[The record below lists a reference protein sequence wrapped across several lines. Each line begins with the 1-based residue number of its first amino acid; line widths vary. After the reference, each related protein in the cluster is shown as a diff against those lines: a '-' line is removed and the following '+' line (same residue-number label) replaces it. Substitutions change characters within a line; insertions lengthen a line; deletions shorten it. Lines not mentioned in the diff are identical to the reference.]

1 MHPLHE
7 YIRKRL
13 GERLAAKRIVVWYDP
28 KRELS
33 PFVDELRGGMR
44 VGSGPTAIHIGQM
57 QAWLAEYDGSMFEVR
72 AAVEPHVA
80 ADQPDHVVVY
90 VAGCEHDRRGSV
102 LMELEKA
109 GECATPEL
117 EKYARAVLKARYTDG
132 VIDDILARAG
142 VTYDDLA
149 GHSSDKGSGEPPS
162 ALRPIFR
169 DVDVAVPDGL
179 LAAWLASDEHD
190 AAIQTK
196 AGAAELSRLIRSRLG
211 LELDAAASLTKQRAL
226 TLRYVLAGEFRSDLR
241 CAPPSS
247 LDSVPVPPSDDH
259 VTAIR
264 ELARRLRDKHRD
276 VYADLAEQVDVGLG
290 LSGAKLP
297 AADLG
302 AIDTFRFEERT
313 LLGHCCELI
322 QNRRFDAA
330 LAVVTE
336 RQDSYWLDR
345 DVQRKA
351 QWKACQAMAE
361 LGSVAHAIG
370 ALVAKASGDVNA
382 WLDAYTAKEGGWYR
396 LDLAQRRLEALLV
409 TLDEDT
415 DERALAVVRQC
426 YDDTCRRMADGF
438 TKALEKAHWT
448 VTGRLHQTRVFSE
461 VVALQPRPVAY
472 FLVDAMRFEMGI
484 ELEERLPRN
493 AEVSVRHAVGALPS
507 ITPIGMAALQ
517 PGASA
522 SFNIVAHGSEVAGQI
537 DGVVLPDL
545 AARKKHAAARI
556 PKLVDIALDELLGMP
571 ASKLAK
577 KLDGAQV
584 VMVRSQEIDHAGE
597 GSFRYQARQV
607 MDTVIDNLARA
618 IRKLSAAGVEHAV
631 VSADHGHLFLA
642 DDRDDSM
649 KVEAP
654 GGAQVSLHRRCWV
667 GRGGATPTGSVREF
681 AAALGYASDLD
692 LVFPAGAGV
701 FKCGGNLDFH
711 HGGAS
716 LQELVIPVLTVR
728 MKSRPSGRPTAGP
741 VSVTNLPGE
750 VTNRIFS
757 ITVELKAAPMSLFE
771 STMLVR
777 PLLVSQG
784 RQVGVTGVA
793 VGAKLEDGCVRLPAS
808 KLVTIG
814 FLLAD
819 DSAKTLRIV
828 VQDPDTDAELY
839 RSPADIPVRL
849 ST

>member
-7 YIRKRL
+7 YIKKRL
-13 GERLAAKRIVVWYDP
+13 GDRLAAKKIVVWYDP
-28 KRELS
+28 KRELA
-33 PFVDELRGGMR
+33 PFVNELRGGMR
-44 VGSGPTAIHIGQM
+44 VGSSPAAIHIGQM

-80 ADQPDHVVVY
+80 ADQPDHVLVY
-90 VAGCEHDRRGSV
+90 VGGCEHDRRGSV

-132 VIDDILARAG
+132 RIDEILARPG

-149 GHSSDKGSGEPPS
+149 RASSDKGSGEPPS
-162 ALRPIFR
+162 VLLPIFR
-169 DVDVAVPDGL
+169 DVAMADGL
-179 LAAWLASDEHD
+179 LAAWLASEQHD
-190 AAIQTK
+190 AAIQAK
-196 AGAAELSRLIRSRLG
+196 GGVAELGQLIRSRLG
-211 LELDAAASLTKQRAL
+211 LELDSAASLGKQRAL
-226 TLRYVLAGEFRSDLR
+226 TLRYVLGGEFRSDLR

-247 LDSVPVPPSDDH
+247 LDSVPLPPGEDH
-259 VTAIR
+259 LTAIR
-264 ELARRLRDKHRD
+264 ELARRLRDKHSD
-276 VYADLAEQVDVGLG
+276 VYADLAEQVEVALG
-290 LSGAKLP
+290 LTTAKLP

-313 LLGHCCELI
+313 LLRHCFELI
-322 QNRRFDAA
+322 QAHKFDGA

-345 DVQRKA
+345 DVQRKT
-351 QWKACQAMAE
+351 QWRTCQAMAE
-361 LGSVAHAIG
+361 LGSVAQTIR
-370 ALVAKASGDVNA
+370 ALVARAPSDANA
-382 WLDAYTAKEGGWYR
+382 WIDAYTARDGGWYR
-396 LDLAQRRLEALLV
+396 LDLAQRRLEALRV
-409 TLDEDT
+409 ALDEDT

-426 YDDTCRRMADGF
+426 YDDTCRAMADGF
-438 TKALEKAHWT
+438 TRALERAHWT
-448 VTGRLHQTRVFSE
+448 VTGRLHQTRIFSE
-461 VVALQPRPVAY
+461 VVAPQPKPVAY

-484 ELEERLPRN
+484 ELEERLPKN
-493 AEVSVRHAVGALPS
+493 AEVSVRHAVCALPS
-507 ITPIGMAALQ
+507 ITPVGMAALQ

-522 SFNIVAHGSEVAGQI
+522 SFNLAAHGSEVAGEI

-545 AARKKHAAARI
+545 PARKKHAASRI
-556 PKLVDIALDELLGMP
+556 PKLVDIVLDELLSLP

-597 GSFRYQARQV
+597 GSRPYQARQV

-631 VSADHGHLFLA
+631 ISADHGHLFLPE
-642 DDRDDSM
+642 DRDDSM

-654 GGAQVSLHRRCWV
+654 GGAEGSLHRRCWV
-667 GRGGATPTGSVREF
+667 GRGGATPTGSVRVS

-701 FKCGGNLDFH
+701 FKAGGNLDFH

-757 ITVELKAAPMSLFE
+757 ITVELKGPPMSLFE

-784 RQVGVTGVA
+784 RQVGITGVA
-793 VGAKLEDGCVRLPAS
+793 VGARLEDGCVRLPAN

-814 FLLAD
+814 FLLGD